1 MNYLSYRIGLHTLDS
16 IEWMKNILLDSNFMK
31 QPVTL
36 ETQMIYSEIIDTFKL
51 ITNRYF
57 QIKDEIYYTDVE
69 LLFNP
74 EKLFDTPVL
83 KRWKP
88 NLWFTGYNKSIELL
102 NVFEY
107 MINVIINYNEHE
119 KFEQQKLV

>member
-16 IEWMKNILLDSNFMK
+16 IEWMKNILLDTNFMK
-31 QPVTL
+31 QPVAL
-36 ETQMIYSEIIDTFKL
+36 ETHMIYNEVIDTFKMV
-51 ITNRYF
+51 TNRYF
-57 QIKDEIYYTDVE
+57 QIKDEIYYTNVE

-74 EKLFDTPVL
+74 EKLLDRPIL

-88 NLWFTGYNKSIELL
+88 NFWFTQYNEAIELL

-107 MINVIINYNEHE
+107 MIYVISNASEDEIFAKNN
-119 KFEQQKLV
+119 

>member
-1 MNYLSYRIGLHTLDS
+1 MNYLSYRIGFHTLDS
-16 IEWMKNILLDSNFMK
+16 IEWMKNILLEANFVK

-57 QIKDEIYYTDVE
+57 QIKEEIYYTDVE

-74 EKLFDTPVL
+74 EKLLDIPVL

-88 NLWFTGYNKSIELL
+88 YYWFTGYNKSIELL
-102 NVFEY
+102 KVFEY
-107 MINVIINYNEHE
+107 MINVIINHTEDE
-119 KFEQQKLV
+119 KFAQQKSV

>member
-1 MNYLSYRIGLHTLDS
+1 MNYLSYRIGFHTLDS
-16 IEWMKNILLDSNFMK
+16 IEWMKNILLEANFAK

-57 QIKDEIYYTDVE
+57 QIKEEIYYTDVE

-74 EKLFDTPVL
+74 EKLLDIPVL
-83 KRWKP
+83 KRWKSYY
-88 NLWFTGYNKSIELL
+88 WFTGYNKSIELL
-102 NVFEY
+102 KVFEY
-107 MINVIINYNEHE
+107 MINVIINHTEDE
-119 KFEQQKLV
+119 KFAQQKSV

>member
-16 IEWMKNILLDSNFMK
+16 IEWIKNILLEANFTK
-31 QPVTL
+31 HPVGL
-36 ETQMIYSEIIDTFKL
+36 ETQMIYSEIIDTFKM

-57 QIKDEIYYTDVE
+57 QIRDEIYYTNVE

-74 EKLFDTPVL
+74 EKLLDTPIL

-88 NLWFTGYNKSIELL
+88 NIWFTGYNQSIELL

-107 MINVIINYNEHE
+107 MIYVITNHNEDE
-119 KFEQQKLV
+119 AFVQQKSV

>member
-16 IEWMKNILLDSNFMK
+16 IEWTKNILLDANFMK
-31 QPVTL
+31 QPIAL
-36 ETQMIYSEIIDTFKL
+36 ETQMIYSEIIDIFKM

-57 QIKDEIYYTDVE
+57 QIKDEIYYTNVE

-74 EKLFDTPVL
+74 EKLLDRPIVN
-83 KRWKP
+83 RWKP
-88 NLWFTGYNKSIELL
+88 KFWFSQYNEAIELL

-107 MINVIINYNEHE
+107 MIYIITNHSDDENFA
-119 KFEQQKLV
+119 KN

>member
-16 IEWMKNILLDSNFMK
+16 IEWMKNILLDANFMK
-31 QPVTL
+31 QPVVL
-36 ETQMIYSEIIDTFKL
+36 ETQMIYSEVIDTFKL

-57 QIKDEIYYTDVE
+57 QIKDEIYYTNVE

-74 EKLFDTPVL
+74 EKLLDRPVL

-88 NLWFTGYNKSIELL
+88 NFWFTQYNEAIELL

-107 MINVIINYNEHE
+107 MINVITNHTEDENFA
-119 KFEQQKLV
+119 KKLV

>member
-16 IEWMKNILLDSNFMK
+16 IEWMKNILLDTNFMK
-31 QPVTL
+31 QPVAL
-36 ETQMIYSEIIDTFKL
+36 ETHMIYNEVIDTFKMV
-51 ITNRYF
+51 TNRYF
-57 QIKDEIYYTDVE
+57 QIKDEIYYINVE

-74 EKLFDTPVL
+74 EKLLDRPIL

-88 NLWFTGYNKSIELL
+88 NFWFTQYNEAIELL

-107 MINVIINYNEHE
+107 MIYVISNDSEDEIFAKNN
-119 KFEQQKLV
+119 

>member
-16 IEWMKNILLDSNFMK
+16 IEWMKNILLDTNFMK
-31 QPVTL
+31 QPVAL
-36 ETQMIYSEIIDTFKL
+36 ETHIIYNEVIDTFKMV
-51 ITNRYF
+51 TNRYF
-57 QIKDEIYYTDVE
+57 QIKDEIYYTNVE

-74 EKLFDTPVL
+74 EKLLDRPIL

-88 NLWFTGYNKSIELL
+88 NLWFTQYNEAIELL

-107 MINVIINYNEHE
+107 MIYVISNASEDEIFAKNN
-119 KFEQQKLV
+119 

>member
-36 ETQMIYSEIIDTFKL
+36 ETQMIYGEIIDTFKL
-51 ITNRYF
+51 ITNRYY
-57 QIKDEIYYTDVE
+57 QIKDEIYYTNVE

-74 EKLFDTPVL
+74 EKLLDRPVL
-83 KRWKP
+83 KRWKQ
-88 NLWFTGYNKSIELL
+88 NFWFTQYNEAIELL
-102 NVFEY
+102 KVFEY
-107 MINVIINYNEHE
+107 MINVIINHTEDE
-119 KFEQQKLV
+119 KFAQQKSV

>member
-16 IEWMKNILLDSNFMK
+16 IEWMKNILLDTNFMK
-31 QPVTL
+31 QPVAL
-36 ETQMIYSEIIDTFKL
+36 ETHMIYNEVIDTFKMV
-51 ITNRYF
+51 TNRYF
-57 QIKDEIYYTDVE
+57 QIKDEIYYINVE

-74 EKLFDTPVL
+74 EKLLDRPIL

-88 NLWFTGYNKSIELL
+88 NFWFTQYNEAIELL

-107 MINVIINYNEHE
+107 MIYVISNASEDEIFAKNN
-119 KFEQQKLV
+119 